1 MGQQPRKFS
10 QSGDHHPIDDAAA
23 ATATTAQGDDL
34 NSLRGDDIN
43 PLPPPNSEL
52 VAQPADQLSAA
63 QQQILPVTAAS
74 ASESV
79 DVVDAPNVVAS
90 STTESRPLESHE
102 TFLQGADPT
111 DLANPALIVRTSA
124 PPPFSTPFGDANASP
139 LPLDPS
145 SPSSLAFPT
154 RSNTEFIASFPQTST
169 TTTTGTTNSSMLFT
183 PTGAG
188 AGAAHRR
195 RSMANT
201 PALTEY
207 EADLT
212 SKDRLKQKEAVRNIL
227 ASKIR
232 NDWSFPDTISSTA
245 LEPSEALPE
254 GDPADPTTW
263 TERAD
268 WLSELS
274 DSSDSDAGLAQTSTN
289 STSGSAKKPTAKKK
303 KINPFRFDSPDGVGE
318 ALRRSA
324 DRRKLR
330 RQRKLQEELAYNE
343 GLRCFTARRNAWT
356 NARIV
361 RRPRCPPTSPTSPTS
376 PGDQPPAATTDE
388 DDEPILDTLIPIA
401 PPLLPPSTP
410 MRLNIT
416 SRAHSTI
423 YDKVVMQSQT
433 PMCPINLQTVV
444 SSCVDGWKR
453 DGEWPPRGTEP
464 EAGVARR
471 RGEAAQAQRGVW
483 RRSLQKVFGRGGA
496 EIV

>member
-1 MGQQPRKFS
+1 
-10 QSGDHHPIDDAAA
+10 
-23 ATATTAQGDDL
+23 
-34 NSLRGDDIN
+34 
-43 PLPPPNSEL
+43 
-52 VAQPADQLSAA
+52 
-63 QQQILPVTAAS
+63 
-74 ASESV
+74 
-79 DVVDAPNVVAS
+79 
-90 STTESRPLESHE
+90 
-102 TFLQGADPT
+102 
-111 DLANPALIVRTSA
+111 
-124 PPPFSTPFGDANASP
+124 
-139 LPLDPS
+139 
-145 SPSSLAFPT
+145 
-154 RSNTEFIASFPQTST
+154 
-169 TTTTGTTNSSMLFT
+169 MLFSHT
-183 PTGAG
+183 V
-188 AGAAHRR
+188 GAAHRR

-201 PALTEY
+201 SALTEY

-232 NDWSFPDTISSTA
+232 NDWSFPNQVDDVE
-245 LEPSEALPE
+245 LQPSEALPE
-254 GDPADPTTW
+254 GDPENPTTW
-263 TERAD
+263 IERGD

-274 DSSDSDAGLAQTSTN
+274 ESSDSDPNGLAQTSTN
-289 STSGSAKKPTAKKK
+289 STSGSSKKPTIKKK

-330 RQRKLQEELAYNE
+330 RQRKLQEELTYNE

-361 RRPRCPPTSPTSPTS
+361 RRPRCSGSSPTSPTS
-376 PGDQPPAATTDE
+376 PSEKPPLNVTAADADE
-388 DDEPILDTLIPIA
+388 EAILDTLLPIA

-410 MRLNIT
+410 MRRNIT

-444 SSCVDGWKR
+444 SSCVEGWKR

-464 EAGVARR
+464 EAAVARR
-471 RGEAAQAQRGVW
+471 RAEGQEKGVW
-483 RRSLQKVFGRGGA
+483 RRSLQKVFGRAGT

>member
-1 MGQQPRKFS
+1 MGQAGNSP
-10 QSGDHHPIDDAAA
+10 QSGDQQPINDVA
-23 ATATTAQGDDL
+23 ATATAHGDSV
-34 NSLRGDDIN
+34 NSLRGNQIN
-43 PLPPPNSEL
+43 PTSPPNS
-52 VAQPADQLSAA
+52 QPVEQPGPALSAA
-63 QQQILPVTAAS
+63 QILPVTATS
-74 ASESV
+74 VSESI
-79 DVVDAPNVVAS
+79 DVVDAPNVAS
-90 STTESRPLESHE
+90 PTTQSRPPVESHE
-102 TFLQGADPT
+102 TILQGGEPT
-111 DLANPALIVRTSA
+111 DLANPAFIIRTSA
-124 PPPFSTPFGDANASP
+124 PAPGSMPASDANGLPIDQSTPPGFT
-139 LPLDPS
+139 
-145 SPSSLAFPT
+145 FPT

-169 TTTTGTTNSSMLFT
+169 NSSSMLFT
-183 PTGAG
+183 HG

-201 PALTEY
+201 SAITEY

-232 NDWSFPDTISSTA
+232 NDWTFPNVVDDA
-245 LEPSEALPE
+245 ELEPSEALPE
-254 GDPADPTTW
+254 GDPEQPTTW
-263 TERAD
+263 IERGD

-274 DSSDSDAGLAQTSTN
+274 DSSDSDNGLAQTSTN
-289 STSGSAKKPTAKKK
+289 STSGAEKPAKKTKK

-361 RRPRCPPTSPTSPTS
+361 RRPRCAAASPTSPNGEKS
-376 PGDQPPAATTDE
+376 PAGT
-388 DDEPILDTLIPIA
+388 DDEEAILDTLLPIA

-410 MRLNIT
+410 MRRNIT

-464 EAGVARR
+464 EATLARR
-471 RGEAAQAQRGVW
+471 RNVEAAGAAQKGVW
-483 RRSLQKVFGRGGA
+483 RRSLQKVFGRAGT

>member
-1 MGQQPRKFS
+1 MGQQPRKSS

-23 ATATTAQGDDL
+23 TATAQSDDL
-34 NSLRGDDIN
+34 NSLRGDGIN
-43 PLPPPNSEL
+43 PSPPSNSEL
-52 VAQPADQLSAA
+52 LGQPGAELSAA
-63 QQQILPVTAAS
+63 QQILPVTAAS
-74 ASESV
+74 VSESV
-79 DVVDAPNVVAS
+79 DVVDAPNVAS
-90 STTESRPLESHE
+90 QTTESRPLESHE

-124 PPPFSTPFGDANASP
+124 PAPVSTPFADANAPSP
-139 LPLDPS
+139 L
-145 SPSSLAFPT
+145 SPSNPPSLTFPT
-154 RSNTEFIASFPQTST
+154 RSNTEFIASFPQTGT
-169 TTTTGTTNSSMLFT
+169 PTTGTTNSTMLFL
-183 PTGAG
+183 PNGA
-188 AGAAHRR
+188 AAAHRR
-195 RSMANT
+195 RSMATT

-212 SKDRLKQKEAVRNIL
+212 SKDRLKQKEAVRNLL
-227 ASKIR
+227 ASRIR
-232 NDWSFPDTISSTA
+232 NDWSFPDKIDLVA
-245 LEPSEALPE
+245 LEPSEEALPE

-263 TERAD
+263 IERGD
-268 WLSELS
+268 WLSEMSESEES
-274 DSSDSDAGLAQTSTN
+274 DGGLAQTSTN
-289 STSGSAKKPTAKKK
+289 STSGSAKAPKTKKK

-361 RRPRCPPTSPTSPTS
+361 RRPRCAPTSPTSPS
-376 PGDQPPAATTDE
+376 GEKPPE
-388 DDEPILDTLIPIA
+388 DDEPILDTLVPVA

-410 MRLNIT
+410 MRRNIT

-471 RGEAAQAQRGVW
+471 RADVAAQAQAQKGVW
-483 RRSLQKVFGRGGA
+483 RRSLQKVFGRGGP

>member
-1 MGQQPRKFS
+1 MGQAGNSP
-10 QSGDHHPIDDAAA
+10 QSGDQQPINDVA
-23 ATATTAQGDDL
+23 ATATAHGDSV
-34 NSLRGDDIN
+34 NSLRGNQIN
-43 PLPPPNSEL
+43 PTSPPNS
-52 VAQPADQLSAA
+52 QPVEQPGPALSAA
-63 QQQILPVTAAS
+63 QILPVTATS
-74 ASESV
+74 VSESI
-79 DVVDAPNVVAS
+79 DVVDAPNVAS
-90 STTESRPLESHE
+90 PTTQSRPPVESHE
-102 TFLQGADPT
+102 TILQGGEPT
-111 DLANPALIVRTSA
+111 DLANPAFIIRTSA
-124 PPPFSTPFGDANASP
+124 PAPGSMPASDANGLPIDQSTPPGFT
-139 LPLDPS
+139 
-145 SPSSLAFPT
+145 FPT

-169 TTTTGTTNSSMLFT
+169 NSSSMLFT
-183 PTGAG
+183 HG

-201 PALTEY
+201 SAITEY

-232 NDWSFPDTISSTA
+232 NDWTFPNVVDDA
-245 LEPSEALPE
+245 ELEPSEALPE
-254 GDPADPTTW
+254 GDPEQPTTW
-263 TERAD
+263 IERGD

-274 DSSDSDAGLAQTSTN
+274 DSSDSDNGLAQTSTN
-289 STSGSAKKPTAKKK
+289 STSGAEKPAKKTKK

-361 RRPRCPPTSPTSPTS
+361 RRPRCAAASPTSPN
-376 PGDQPPAATTDE
+376 GEKPPAGT
-388 DDEPILDTLIPIA
+388 DDEEAILDTLLPIA

-410 MRLNIT
+410 MRRNIT

-464 EAGVARR
+464 EATLARR
-471 RGEAAQAQRGVW
+471 RNVEAAGAAQKGVW
-483 RRSLQKVFGRGGA
+483 RRSLQKVFGRAGT

>member
-1 MGQQPRKFS
+1 M
-10 QSGDHHPIDDAAA
+10 
-23 ATATTAQGDDL
+23 AT
-34 NSLRGDDIN
+34 
-43 PLPPPNSEL
+43 
-52 VAQPADQLSAA
+52 
-63 QQQILPVTAAS
+63 
-74 ASESV
+74 
-79 DVVDAPNVVAS
+79 
-90 STTESRPLESHE
+90 
-102 TFLQGADPT
+102 
-111 DLANPALIVRTSA
+111 
-124 PPPFSTPFGDANASP
+124 
-139 LPLDPS
+139 
-145 SPSSLAFPT
+145 
-154 RSNTEFIASFPQTST
+154 
-169 TTTTGTTNSSMLFT
+169 
-183 PTGAG
+183 
-188 AGAAHRR
+188 
-195 RSMANT
+195 T

-274 DSSDSDAGLAQTSTN
+274 ESSDSDGGLAQTSTN
-289 STSGSAKKPTAKKK
+289 STSGSAKKPTPKKK

-330 RQRKLQEELAYNE
+330 RQRKLQEELSYNE

-361 RRPRCPPTSPTSPTS
+361 RRPRCTPTSPTSPTS
-376 PGDQPPAATTDE
+376 PGENPLATSE
-388 DDEPILDTLIPIA
+388 EEDEPILDTLLPIA
-401 PPLLPPSTP
+401 APLLPPSTP
-410 MRLNIT
+410 MRRNIT

-444 SSCVDGWKR
+444 TSCVEGWKR

-464 EAGVARR
+464 EKQVARR
-471 RGEAAQAQRGVW
+471 REGEAQRGVW

>member
-1 MGQQPRKFS
+1 MPASDANGL
-10 QSGDHHPIDDAAA
+10 PID
-23 ATATTAQGDDL
+23 Q
-34 NSLRGDDIN
+34 
-43 PLPPPNSEL
+43 
-52 VAQPADQLSAA
+52 
-63 QQQILPVTAAS
+63 
-74 ASESV
+74 
-79 DVVDAPNVVAS
+79 
-90 STTESRPLESHE
+90 
-102 TFLQGADPT
+102 
-111 DLANPALIVRTSA
+111 
-124 PPPFSTPFGDANASP
+124 STPPGFT
-139 LPLDPS
+139 
-145 SPSSLAFPT
+145 FPT

-169 TTTTGTTNSSMLFT
+169 NSSSMLFT
-183 PTGAG
+183 NG

-201 PALTEY
+201 SAITEY

-232 NDWSFPDTISSTA
+232 NDWTFPNVVDDA
-245 LEPSEALPE
+245 ELEPSEALPE
-254 GDPADPTTW
+254 GDPEQPTTW
-263 TERAD
+263 IERGD

-274 DSSDSDAGLAQTSTN
+274 DSSDSDNGLAQTSTN
-289 STSGSAKKPTAKKK
+289 STSGAEKPAKKTKK

-361 RRPRCPPTSPTSPTS
+361 RRPRCAATSPTSPN
-376 PGDQPPAATTDE
+376 GEKPPAVA
-388 DDEPILDTLIPIA
+388 DDEEAILDTLLPIA

-410 MRLNIT
+410 MRRNIT

-464 EAGVARR
+464 EATLARR
-471 RGEAAQAQRGVW
+471 RNVEAAGAAQKGVW
-483 RRSLQKVFGRGGA
+483 RRSLQKVFGRAGT

>member
-1 MGQQPRKFS
+1 MGQQPRKPS
-10 QSGDHHPIDDAAA
+10 QSGDKHPIDDAA

-34 NSLRGDDIN
+34 NSIRGDEIN
-43 PLPPPNSEL
+43 PSPPPNSEL
-52 VAQPADQLSAA
+52 VGQPAAGLSAA
-63 QQQILPVTAAS
+63 QQILPVTAAIV
-74 ASESV
+74 SESV
-79 DVVDAPNVVAS
+79 DVVDAPNVAS
-90 STTESRPLESHE
+90 PTTESRPPESHE

-111 DLANPALIVRTSA
+111 GLANPALIVRTSA
-124 PPPFSTPFGDANASP
+124 TPPFSTPFADANAPPP
-139 LPLDPS
+139 LSPS
-145 SPSSLAFPT
+145 SPPSLAFPT
-154 RSNTEFIASFPQTST
+154 RSNTEFIASFPQTTT
-169 TTTTGTTNSSMLFT
+169 TTTTGTTNSSMLFI
-183 PTGAG
+183 PND

-212 SKDRLKQKEAVRNIL
+212 SKDRLKQKEAVRAIL

-232 NDWSFPDTISSTA
+232 TDWSFPDKVSSTA
-245 LEPSEALPE
+245 LEPSEDALPE
-254 GDPADPTTW
+254 TDDPAEQLTTW
-263 TERAD
+263 VERAD

-274 DSSDSDAGLAQTSTN
+274 ESEDSDAGLAQTSTN
-289 STSGSAKKPTAKKK
+289 STSGSAKAPKSKKK

-324 DRRKLR
+324 DRRKLH

-361 RRPRCPPTSPTSPTS
+361 RRPRCPPTSPISPS
-376 PGDQPPAATTDE
+376 AEKPPAAA
-388 DDEPILDTLIPIA
+388 DDDGEAILDTLVPIA
-401 PPLLPPSTP
+401 APLLPPSTP
-410 MRLNIT
+410 MRRNIT

-423 YDKVVMQSQT
+423 YDKVVIQSQT

-464 EAGVARR
+464 EAAVARR
-471 RGEAAQAQRGVW
+471 RGDAAGQAQNGVW
-483 RRSLQKVFGRGGA
+483 KRSLQKVFGRGA
-496 EIV
+496 

>member
-1 MGQQPRKFS
+1 MGQQPRKSS
-10 QSGDHHPIDDAAA
+10 QSGDHRPIDDAAA
-23 ATATTAQGDDL
+23 ATATTAQRDDL
-34 NSLRGDDIN
+34 NSLRGDEIN
-43 PLPPPNSEL
+43 PSQPSNSEL
-52 VAQPADQLSAA
+52 VAQPADELSAA
-63 QQQILPVTAAS
+63 QQEILPVTATS
-74 ASESV
+74 VTESI

-90 STTESRPLESHE
+90 PTTESRPLESHE
-102 TFLQGADPT
+102 TFLQGADLT
-111 DLANPALIVRTSA
+111 DLANPALIIRTSA
-124 PPPFSTPFGDANASP
+124 PPPFSTPFGDANAP
-139 LPLDPS
+139 PQPLDPS
-145 SPSSLAFPT
+145 SPSNLAFPT
-154 RSNTEFIASFPQTST
+154 RSNTEFIASFSQTGT
-169 TTTTGTTNSSMLFT
+169 TTNTGTTNSSMLFT
-183 PTGAG
+183 PTS

-195 RSMANT
+195 RSMATT

-212 SKDRLKQKEAVRNIL
+212 SKDRLKQKEAVRAIL

-245 LEPSEALPE
+245 LEPSDALPE

-274 DSSDSDAGLAQTSTN
+274 DSSDGDAGLAQTSTN
-289 STSGSAKKPTAKKK
+289 STSGSTKTPKTKKK

-361 RRPRCPPTSPTSPTS
+361 RRPRCPPTSPS
-376 PGDQPPAATTDE
+376 DQPPATTSEE
-388 DDEPILDTLIPIA
+388 DDEPILDTLIPIG

-410 MRLNIT
+410 MRRNIT

-464 EAGVARR
+464 EASVARR
-471 RGEAAQAQRGVW
+471 RGEAAQAQKGVW
-483 RRSLQKVFGRGGA
+483 RRSLQKVFGRGGT